1 MTSPLI
7 IVTPKGDRSG
17 HLIARTEGIPDVQV
31 GQFVLRASP
40 AGRPEELK
48 AWLWPVG
55 DQHPPLTKAVEALT
69 RPTTDEL
76 AAVLNRRVEREGAW
90 WA

>member
-1 MTSPLI
+1 MSAPVI

-17 HLIARTEGIPDVQV
+17 HLMARTEGTPDIQV
-31 GQFVLRASP
+31 GQLVLRASP

-55 DQHPPLTKAVEALT
+55 GQHPPLMKSVEALT
-69 RPTTDEL
+69 L
-76 AAVLNRRVEREGAW
+76 ASAEDIEADLNRRVEHEGAW